1 LEDYTRQLA
10 ADSLNFA
17 TAKDL
22 RARLNLEARYEGP
35 TGTWTTSE
43 DMPQIV
49 DVQQGRVASSS
60 AVMLRRNYYIVPAPQ
75 GGAYLF
81 AWSLGQRMNEAHTTM
96 LVLLVAV
103 IVGVLVT
110 GYVVLKRFLAPVRTL
125 NEGVASLAAGRLDVT
140 LEARTRDEFGR
151 LTEAFNHMVGRVR
164 GMIGARDQLLADVS
178 HELRSPLTRLKVAL
192 ELLPPEVER
201 KGMAAD
207 ISEMERKVAELL
219 ELERLRSGRSLEL
232 SMQNLVSVIHDAAA
246 DFRDRDPGILVTAPI
261 SNVMIEIDAEKIRSV
276 FRNLLENAFK
286 YAPSHRPIEIQVNE
300 TDALVVASVSDDGPG
315 IPEKDTARLFEP
327 FYRADPSRT
336 KATGGY
342 GLGLSICKRVMQAHG
357 GDIVLDDSKKAGT
370 SFVLTFP
377 KSKVTQQSLTAG
389 LN

>member
-1 LEDYTRQLA
+1 M
-10 ADSLNFA
+10 
-17 TAKDL
+17 AKDL
-22 RARLNLEARYEGP
+22 RARLNLDVRYEGP
-35 TGTWTTSE
+35 TGTWTTSD

-60 AVMLRRNYYIVPAPQ
+60 AVMLNRNYHVMPAPQ

-81 AWSLGQRMNEAHTTM
+81 AWSLGQRMNQAHTTM
-96 LVLLVAV
+96 LALLVAV
-103 IVGVLVT
+103 IVGVVII
-110 GYVVLKRFLAPVRTL
+110 GYAILKRFLAPVRTL
-125 NEGVASLAAGRLDVT
+125 NEGVTSLAEGRLDVV
-140 LEARTRDEFGR
+140 LETRTRDEFGR
-151 LTEAFNHMVGRVR
+151 LTEAFNHMAGRVR
-164 GMIGARDQLLADVS
+164 AMIGARDQLLADVS

-192 ELLPPEVER
+192 ELLPPETER

-207 ISEMERKVAELL
+207 ISEMEHKVAELL

-232 SMQNLVSVIHDAAA
+232 SMQNLVSVIHDAAGA
-246 DFRDRDPGILVTAPI
+246 FNERPPGFLVTAPI
-261 SNVMIEIDAEKIRSV
+261 SKVMIEIDGEKIRSV

-286 YAPSHRPIEIQVNE
+286 YALSQRPIEIRVND
-300 TDALVVASVSDDGPG
+300 TDTAVVVRVSDDGSG

-357 GDIVLDDSKKAGT
+357 GDIVLDRSKKTGA

-377 KSKVTQQSLTAG
+377 KAKAAQPLTRV
-389 LN
+389 